1 MSNFSSLFRY
11 VVDRTRIYFESN
23 GLRRLYFRRRFRNK
37 VVASVQK
44 GSLPR
49 NDSLGKASDC
59 FLENHSR
66 PILVIHFLYGGL
78 GDHLLYSHIPRLAK
92 ETGQYSKVYISR
104 KTPVRN
110 DVYLKYIW
118 EFNPFVDGFCDET
131 NLVDLLPENGENENI
146 LDRIMLSYG
155 IDDGLRWHEPEL
167 YFNPPIFPELFKS
180 SIYDP
185 NFISDTGGLN
195 SRMVNNYFLNNN
207 LRINFQFLF
216 RSRRFVPIIEFDE
229 FITDHSFEEFCGIIV
244 SCSNLFLLT
253 TGTATLAA
261 ALKKP
266 ATVFFGEKLN
276 TVFLHS
282 KQHQYVLL
290 QK

>member
-1 MSNFSSLFRY
+1 MRN
-11 VVDRTRIYFESN
+11 IFESN
-23 GLRRLYFRRRFRNK
+23 GLRKLYFRQRFRNK

-44 GSLPR
+44 EALPR
-49 NDSLGKASDC
+49 NYSITKASD
-59 FLENHSR
+59 FLIENDSR

-92 ETGQYSKVYISR
+92 ESGKYSKVYVSK

-110 DVYLKYIW
+110 DIYLKYIW
-118 EFNPFVDGFCDET
+118 GFNPFVDGFCDET
-131 NLVDLLPENGENENI
+131 NLVDLVPENDKNENI

-155 IDDGLRWHEPEL
+155 IDDGIRWHEPEL
-167 YFNPPIFPELFKS
+167 YFNPPIFPELYKS
-180 SIYDP
+180 TVYDP
-185 NFISDTGGLN
+185 NYISDTGGLN
-195 SRMVNNYFLNNN
+195 SRIVNNYFLNNN
-207 LRINFQFLF
+207 LRINFQFIF
-216 RSRRFVPIIEFDE
+216 RSKRFVPIIEFDE
-229 FITDHSFEEFCGIIV
+229 FITDDSFEEFCGIIV
-244 SCSNLFLLT
+244 SCSKLFLLT

-266 ATVFFGEKLN
+266 ATVFYGEKLN

-282 KQHQYVLL
+282 KQHQYILL